1 MTEYELKTPITEK
14 DVRMLRAGDTIFLS
28 GRMITA
34 RDDAHHKALEFF
46 KKGEPL
52 PVDFEGMVI
61 YHCGPIMRQVQGKWE
76 VVAAGPTTSTRMDL
90 FEDEFIEAFK
100 ARVIV
105 GKGGMG
111 ERTAKACEKV
121 GAVYGAFTGGA
132 ALLAKQA
139 IVEVEDVFWLD
150 ELGMPECLWVYRI
163 DRFGPVAVA
172 IDSFGTNLFTQMYSQ
187 MEKNKPRA
195 YELAGLK

>member
-1 MTEYELKTPITEK
+1 MAEYELKTPIAEE
-14 DVRMLRAGDTIFLS
+14 DVRKLRVGDTIYLS

-34 RDDAHHKALEFF
+34 RDDAHHKALDLF
-46 KKGEPL
+46 KKGNPL
-52 PVDFEGMVI
+52 PVDFGGMVI
-61 YHCGPIMRQVQGKWE
+61 YHCGPIMRKVQEKWE

-111 ERTAKACEKV
+111 ARTTKACEKV

-132 ALLAKQA
+132 ALIAKST
-139 IVEVEDVFWLD
+139 IVDVEDVFWLE

-163 DRFGPVAVA
+163 ERFGPVAVA
-172 IDSFGTNLFTQMYSQ
+172 IDSHGTNLFDQMYAE
-187 MEKNKPRA
+187 MEKNRPRA

>member
-1 MTEYELKTPITEK
+1 MVEYELKTPIKEE
-14 DVRMLRAGDTIFLS
+14 DVRKLRAGDTIYII

-34 RDDAHHKALEFF
+34 RDEAHHKALELL
-46 KKGEPL
+46 KKGEQP

-61 YHCGPIMRQVQGKWE
+61 YHCGPIMRKVQDKWE
-76 VVAAGPTTSTRMDL
+76 VVAAGPTTSTRMEL
-90 FEDEFIEAFK
+90 FEDEFIEAYK
-100 ARVIV
+100 PRVIV

-111 ERTAKACEKV
+111 KRTAKACQKV

-132 ALLAKQA
+132 ALIAKQA

-150 ELGMPECLWVYRI
+150 ELGMPECLWVYRAE
-163 DRFGPVAVA
+163 RFGPVAVA
-172 IDSFGTNLFTQMYSQ
+172 IDSHGTNLFDQMYAK
-187 MEKNKPRA
+187 MEKNRPRA